1 MFFALLTY
9 YLGRF
14 PPQLVERVGAD
25 ATALAAWYEKHREY
39 LRYDEDRRFV
49 VDSDL
54 LAVGVSNREPAFLDW
69 LVATLRGDPTDARAL
84 LLAARYLGEHGSDA
98 PTALAW
104 IEANRP
110 RLFFSDAGGFRW
122 FVDTRASAAGTSEAS
137 GSAADRR

>member
-1 MFFALLTY
+1 M
-9 YLGRF
+9 
-14 PPQLVERVGAD
+14 
-25 ATALAAWYEKHREY
+25 
-39 LRYDEDRRFV
+39 
-49 VDSDL
+49 VDPDL

-69 LVATLRGDPTDARAL
+69 LVAALRGDPTARAL

-137 GSAADRR
+137 GSAAGRR